1 MKKNILSLLFFV
13 FSIINPL
20 HAQETISKIDS
31 PKIKNEVLN
40 SILGNWLE
48 PTTNKWSYGFFEDFV
63 IFDQQYWTYQHVQG
77 VGKGL
82 NIDLTNENGA
92 SMKLKLHLQNDSSLV
107 LSSPLEKNVQLQK
120 VRKYLPHYTTADA
133 SSFTDSKFVRI
144 DTAYLVGYLRHVPNN
159 TPFNIS
165 LEDPILGKQVEYYG
179 DLDSLGRF
187 TVKVPLL
194 NTSQVFLDWR
204 RTHAIAVMQPG
215 ETYFF
220 FKDFNTGESLFMGD
234 NERFLNEIVQYAPYR
249 AFPYNPDEEKR
260 TDSLMGMAFLDAKR
274 LELQQANA
282 FSRNYLASLPHPSK
296 KLQYFITHFNKLNIA
311 SSLMQKRFQ
320 LNRVENERF
329 PEAYLQY
336 VTDSVYLQNVS
347 PLTLVRDNGLFLR
360 DYINYNSSSS
370 SFVSHLDVFQEMVL
384 NGEIKLSGLELE
396 IYDRYLELTSG
407 QTEAEAKVDSV
418 EINSFFISQLPTLL
432 APYEKQLSS
441 RASEVLFVKNKISF
455 HDSLLTAGILRDIFN
470 TRAIVSHLE
479 HSSTMISE
487 KGLET
492 YLNSIDGSFF
502 KQYAVKENQKFTGL
516 QEVDFR
522 YAENLKN
529 TDHLAESKNADSI
542 IAEILAPHKGK
553 VVYIDFWGTWCAPCR
568 DQMKYVPTVKEALKG
583 KEVVF
588 IYFAN
593 NSPETAWSNFIK
605 NNQLEGENVI
615 HYRLPNEQQSLIE
628 TRLGVKAFPT
638 YLLIDKKGNF
648 ANIAAPS
655 PSAKE
660 QLVSEI
666 DALLE
671 RE

>member
-20 HAQETISKIDS
+20 YAQEKISTIGS
-31 PKIKNEVLN
+31 PKIKNEALH

-63 IFDQQYWTYQHVQG
+63 IFDQQYWTYQNIQA
-77 VGKGL
+77 VGKEL
-82 NIDLTNENGA
+82 NIDLANEKGA
-92 SMKLKLHLQNDSSLV
+92 SMKLKVLQQNDSTLV
-107 LSSPLEKNVQLQK
+107 LSSSLEKNVKLQK
-120 VRKYLPHYTTADA
+120 IGKFLPHYTTPDT
-133 SSFTDSKFVRI
+133 SSFTDSKFERI
-144 DTAYLVGYLRHVPNN
+144 DTAYLVGYLRHAPNKN
-159 TPFNIS
+159 PFNIS
-165 LEDPILGKQVEYYG
+165 HEDPILGKQVEYFG

-204 RTHAIAVMQPG
+204 RTHVIAVMQPG

-220 FKDFNTGESLFMGD
+220 FKDFSTEQTLFMGD
-234 NERFLNEIVQYAPYR
+234 NERFLNEIAQYAPYK
-249 AFPYNPDEEKR
+249 AFPYNSDVEKR
-260 TDSLMGMAFLDAKR
+260 TDSLMGMEFLDAKR
-274 LELQQANA
+274 MELQKANA
-282 FSRNYLASLPHPSK
+282 FSRNYLASLSHPSK
-296 KLQYFITHFNKLNIA
+296 KLQYFIAHFNKLNIA
-311 SSLMQKRFQ
+311 YSLMQKRFQ
-320 LNRVENERF
+320 LNRAENERF
-329 PEAYLQY
+329 PEAYVQY
-336 VTDSVYLQNVS
+336 VTDSVYLENVR
-347 PLTLVRDNGLFLR
+347 PLTLIRDNGLFLR

-384 NGEIKLSGLELE
+384 NGEIKLSELELK
-396 IYDRYLELTSG
+396 IYDRFLELTSE
-407 QTEAEAKVDSV
+407 QTETEVEADTV
-418 EINSFFISQLPTLL
+418 EIQSFFTNQFPTLL
-432 APYEKQLSS
+432 TPYEKQLSS

-455 HDSLLTAGILRDIFN
+455 HDSLLTAGTLRDIFN

-492 YLNSIDGSFF
+492 YLNSIDGPFF
-502 KQYAVKENQKFTGL
+502 KQYAVKENLKLAGL

-529 TDHLAESKNADSI
+529 TDHLAESKNADSL

-553 VVYIDFWGTWCAPCR
+553 VVYIDFWGTWCGPCIE
-568 DQMKYVPTVKEALKG
+568 QMKSVPAVKEALKG
-583 KEVVF
+583 KDVVF

-615 HYRLPNEQQSLIE
+615 HYRLANVQQSLIE

-638 YLLIDKKGNF
+638 YMLIDKKGNF

-655 PSAKE
+655 PSEKDK
-660 QLVSEI
+660 LVSEI

-671 RE
+671 KE